1 MKKSYLLA
9 LGCAMLAGTAVAQN
23 AQEVTYVEDPAQ
35 GYLFNKFSDNWF
47 IQGEGGVSVGFTDDD
62 SHRPFGDRFAPTAS
76 LYVGKWF
83 SPLLGIRGG
92 ADFLSVKGLS
102 KLDNEV
108 SIGARPD
115 EHIYDGQYFKTKQNY
130 FGPVFDVM
138 LNLTNWWCGYRPG
151 RVYNAYVYAGG
162 GLYWTLT
169 KYAEEGQTKATWHNC
184 HDRVITIRAG
194 LTQEF
199 NLTKNFAL
207 GLDLR
212 ATAVSNHSDS
222 WGKTQVIGEALLT
235 ATYKFNK
242 ADWSAPIV
250 PVCPPAENCDEYRA
264 RLAEADAK
272 IADLENQLRACL
284 NRPVEK
290 VVEKVPEAP
299 LATIYYPCDVYTLT
313 SVDRKVLQSVA
324 NVMKDTKKTYVL
336 TGWADNY
343 TGNDKIN
350 VRLRHNRVNGVK
362 NQLLRYG
369 VAESQ
374 LEATTNNGNRV
385 DLGDKCLTLDRCVTI
400 MEK

>member
-9 LGCAMLAGTAVAQN
+9 LGCALLAGTAVAQN

-35 GYLFNKFSDNWF
+35 GYTLNKFSDNWF
-47 IQGEGGVSVGFTDDD
+47 IQAEGGVAVGFTKDD
-62 SHRPFGDRFAPTAS
+62 SHRPFGDRFAPAAS
-76 LYVGKWF
+76 FYVGKWF
-83 SPLLGIRGG
+83 SPIIGARLGG
-92 ADFLSVKGLS
+92 DFLSVKGLAD
-102 KLDNEV
+102 KDLA
-108 SIGARPD
+108 IMGARPY
-115 EHIYDGQYFKTKQNY
+115 EHIYDGKYYKTKQNY
-130 FGPVFDVM
+130 AGPAFDVM
-138 LNLTNWWCGYRPG
+138 INLTNWWCGYRPG
-151 RVYNAYVYAGG
+151 RVYNAYFYAGG
-162 GLYWTLT
+162 ALYWQFAKTQQAGDNEPKWHDT
-169 KYAEEGQTKATWHNC
+169 KDK
-184 HDRVITIRAG
+184 VISLRAG
-194 LTQEF
+194 ITQEF
-199 NLTKNFAL
+199 NLSKHFAL

-212 ATAVSNHSDS
+212 AVAISNHSDS
-222 WGKTQVIGEALLT
+222 WGRTAIVGEALLT

-242 ADWSAPIV
+242 SDWSAPIV

-299 LATIYYPCDVYTLT
+299 LATIYYPCNVYSLT

-324 NVMKDTKKTYVL
+324 NVMKDTKKNYVL

-343 TGNDKIN
+343 TGNDAIN
-350 VRLRHNRVNGVK
+350 TRLRHNRVNGVK
-362 NQLLRYG
+362 NQLVRYG
-369 VAESQ
+369 VPESQ
-374 LEATTNNGNRV
+374 LEATINNGNRV

>member
-23 AQEVTYVEDPAQ
+23 AQEVTYVEDPSQ
-35 GYLFNKFSDNWF
+35 GYLLNKFSDNWF
-47 IQGEGGVSVGFTDDD
+47 IQAEGGVAVGFTEDD
-62 SHRPFGDRFAPTAS
+62 SNRPFGDRFAPAAS

-83 SPLLGIRGG
+83 SPILGARIGV
-92 ADFLSVKGLS
+92 DFLSVKGLS
-102 KLDNEV
+102 KLDQELFV
-108 SIGARPD
+108 GARPD
-115 EHIYDGQYFKTKQNY
+115 EHIYDGQYYKTKQNY
-130 FGPVFDVM
+130 IGPSFDVM

-151 RVYNAYVYAGG
+151 RVYNAYVYAGA

-169 KYAEEGQTKATWHNC
+169 KYSAEAGEEPAWHNNKNN
-184 HDRVITIRAG
+184 VLSVRAG

-199 NLTKNFAL
+199 NITKHFAL

-222 WGKTQVIGEALLT
+222 WGKTTVAAEALLT

-242 ADWSAPIV
+242 SSWSAPIV

-290 VVEKVPEAP
+290 VVEKVPAAP
-299 LATIYYPCDVYTLT
+299 LATIYYPADTYSLT
-313 SVDRKVLQSVA
+313 SVDRKVLKSVA
-324 NVMKDTKKTYVL
+324 NVMKNSDKTYVL

-350 VRLRHNRVNGVK
+350 TRLRHNRVNGVK
-362 NQLLRYG
+362 NLLVRYG
-369 VAESQ
+369 VLESQ
-374 LEATTNNGNRV
+374 LEATINNGNRV

-400 MEK
+400 VEK